1 MNELEAFLSSVL
13 LSLQER
19 CLAMLSGQ
27 AAITKLIALLDLGQ
41 PMYAL
46 LHHHLLQAL
55 EAKMPQPCVPV
66 PCDFLGLSHV
76 ADRQGDVGDE
86 HIQPILHLWDQRQ

>member
-27 AAITKLIALLDLGQ
+27 AAITK
-41 PMYAL
+41 PTYAL

-55 EAKMPQPCVPV
+55 EAKMSQPRVPV